1 MSDSL
6 FLIARLAGRSIAI
19 DSDHVESVVDLGAIT
34 PVPRAVAPIRGL
46 TALRSRVVT
55 VIDTPAALGLPPAS
69 EAGRAIITQVE
80 GHHYALLVESLED
93 VAPFT
98 LKPLASGVALE
109 GAWAEVSRGEIERDG
124 EPVLAVDL
132 RALVPGLVTAAAAA

>member
-1 MSDSL
+1 MSSNL
-6 FLIARLAGRSIAI
+6 FLIAHLAGRAIAI
-19 DSDHVESVVDLGAIT
+19 DSDHVESAVDLGSVT

-69 EAGRAIITQVE
+69 EARRAIITQVD
-80 GHHYALLVESLED
+80 GHQYALLVDTLED
-93 VAPFT
+93 VAPFA
-98 LKPLASGVALE
+98 LRPLASGVALE
-109 GAWAEVSRGEIERDG
+109 GAWAEVARGEVEREG

-132 RALVPGLVTAAAAA
+132 RALIPSLVAAA